1 MPPRTTPTARQ
12 LRLGVELRKLRERA
26 GLNTREAAELIG
38 ANQARISNI
47 ETGRFGLS
55 ERSIR
60 TLAGNYACG
69 DEALIAALIAMTGK
83 RKRGWWEEYRELLSP
98 GQLDLAEL
106 EHHAAALLLATVL
119 HIPGLLQ
126 TVDHA
131 RAVFAEGVPVLP
143 PPDVED
149 RVSHR
154 IKRQRILY
162 GERPTPCKAVIH
174 EAALRMPFGGPQT
187 SRAQLRHLLY
197 MSERDRITIRVVPF
211 RNGTFAGS
219 GQSINYFSGP
229 VPQLDTILLEQ
240 AHGSLL
246 LDAEAQLQK
255 YRLVIGKMEAIA
267 LEPDESR
274 DFIHGLIQEL

>member
-1 MPPRTTPTARQ
+1 MPPRATPTARQ
-12 LRLGVELRKLRERA
+12 LRLGAELRKLRERA

-38 ANQARISNI
+38 AKQARVSNI

-69 DEALIAALIAMTGK
+69 DEDLITALIAMTGK
-83 RKRGWWEEYRELLSP
+83 QQRGWWEEYRDLLP
-98 GQLDLAEL
+98 LGQLDLAEL
-106 EHHAAALLLATVL
+106 EHHAASITLATVL

-131 RAVFAEGVPVLP
+131 RAIFAEGVPALP
-143 PPDVED
+143 PPDIED
-149 RVSHR
+149 RVSYR

-162 GERPTPCKAVIH
+162 GDEPTPCKAVIH

-187 SRAQLRHLLY
+187 ARAQLQHVID
-197 MSERDRITIRVVPF
+197 MSEREHVTVQVIPF

-229 VPQLDTILLEQ
+229 VPQLDTVLLEQ
-240 AHGSLL
+240 AHGSLF
-246 LDAEAQLQK
+246 LDAEAQLEK

-267 LEPDESR
+267 LAQDESR
-274 DFIHGLIQEL
+274 DFIYGLIREL

>member
-1 MPPRTTPTARQ
+1 MPPRAAPTARQ

-26 GLNTREAAELIG
+26 GFNTREAAELMG

-60 TLAGNYACG
+60 ALTTNYDCG
-69 DEALIAALIAMTGK
+69 DEALIAALIGMTGK
-83 RKRGWWEEYRELLSP
+83 QKRGWWEESRDLLAP

-106 EHHAAALLLATVL
+106 EHHAVALTLATVL

-131 RAVFAEGVPVLP
+131 RAIFSEGLPPLP

-149 RVSHR
+149 RVSFR
-154 IKRQRILY
+154 IKRQRVLY
-162 GERPTPCKAVIH
+162 GDDPTPCKAVIH
-174 EAALRMPFGGPQT
+174 EAALRMRFGGPRT
-187 SRAQLRHLLY
+187 ARAQLQHLID
-197 MSERDRITIRVVPF
+197 MSEREHITVLAVPF
-211 RNGTFAGS
+211 SNGTFAGS

-229 VPQLDTILLEQ
+229 VPQLDTVLLEQ

-246 LDAEAQLQK
+246 LDAEAQLEK
-255 YRLVIGKMEAIA
+255 YRLLIGKMEAIA
-267 LEPDESR
+267 LTQDESR
-274 DFIHGLIQEL
+274 DFIRKIAQDL